1 MTWQRAHSI
10 QEMIPDGKLLFIPE
24 KRGQRGRCLHEEIE
38 FRKNGSQLFF
48 SLHGEQ
54 EKMGLDNSVRELEQK
69 YKFPSFVDA
78 QTPKGVP
85 KEVCAHWF
93 DF

>member
-1 MTWQRAHSI
+1 MTWQRVRSI
-10 QEMIPDGKLLFIPE
+10 QEMIPDEKLLFVPE
-24 KRGQRGRCLHEEIE
+24 KRGQSGRCLHEETE

-69 YKFPSFVDA
+69 YKFPSSVDA
-78 QTPKGVP
+78 RSNTKMCVEGS
-85 KEVCAHWF
+85 VCTLV
-93 DF
+93 